1 MKKEKYLVVNAG
13 SSSLK
18 FSLYEMPAQEELVNV
33 YVEKIGS
40 KDCFWTLKLNGEKIK
55 KSAPLKDH
63 SEAVEKMI
71 QELIDNK
78 LIEDINEIKGV
89 GHRILHGGEF
99 YSESVRIED
108 DVLRNIES
116 IIDLGPLHLPP
127 AIDVVKYMQTI
138 MDKSIPQVAVFDTA
152 FHQTM
157 PRENYLYPVPYEWYE
172 KYGVRRYAF
181 HGISHQYITEYMQN
195 YLGKKDVNLITC
207 HLGNGSTVFS
217 IKDGKCFDTSLSFST
232 NSGLVMGTRSGDIDP
247 YIVPYMM
254 KESGMTMEEVLND
267 LNKKSG
273 LLGVSGVSS
282 DSRDIEEGI
291 NAGNR
296 RCELAQKLFVNRVV
310 GYIAKL
316 WCPLDGCDAICF
328 AGGIGENSIM
338 TRKQIIEGLTS
349 LGIELDEEAND
360 VRGEFRLITKEGSKI
375 PCYIVPTDEELMIAR
390 DTYRLIG

>member
-1 MKKEKYLVVNAG
+1 MIILSINAG

-18 FSLYEMPAQEELVNV
+18 FTGFDMPS
-33 YVEKIGS
+33 EKVLISGVFERIGIDGS
-40 KDCFWTLKLNGEKIK
+40 FYTIKINGEKIK
-55 KSAPLKDH
+55 KDVPLKSHED
-63 SEAVEKMI
+63 AVKILTE
-71 QELIDNK
+71 ELINYNIVKD
-78 LIEDINEIKGV
+78 LSEIKGV
-89 GHRILHGGEF
+89 GHRVVHGGDK
-99 YSESVRIED
+99 YADST
-108 DVLRNIES
+108 
-116 IIDLGPLHLPP
+116 IINKHVTDTIRELFHLAPLHNP
-127 AIDVVKYMQTI
+127 ANLMGIEAFQEY
-138 MDKSIPQVAVFDTA
+138 IPEATAVAVFDTG
-152 FHQTM
+152 FPQTM
-157 PRENYLYPVPYEWYE
+157 PEENYLYAVPYEWYE

-360 VRGEFRLITKEGSKI
+360 IRGEFRLITKEGSKI

>member
-1 MKKEKYLVVNAG
+1 MIILSINAG
-13 SSSLK
+13 SSYLK
-18 FSLYEMPAQEELVNV
+18 FTGFDMPS
-33 YVEKIGS
+33 EKVLISGVFERIGIDGS
-40 KDCFWTLKLNGEKIK
+40 FYTIKINGEKIK
-55 KSAPLKDH
+55 KEVPLKSHED
-63 SEAVEKMI
+63 AVKILTE
-71 QELIDNK
+71 ELINYNIVKD
-78 LIEDINEIKGV
+78 LSEIKGV
-89 GHRILHGGEF
+89 GHRVVHGGDK
-99 YSESVRIED
+99 YADST
-108 DVLRNIES
+108 
-116 IIDLGPLHLPP
+116 IINKHVTDTIRELFHLAPLHNP
-127 AIDVVKYMQTI
+127 ANLIGIEAFQEY
-138 MDKSIPQVAVFDTA
+138 IPEATAVAVFDTG
-152 FHQTM
+152 FPQTM
-157 PRENYLYPVPYEWYE
+157 PEENYLYAVPYEWYE

-338 TRKQIIEGLTS
+338 TRKQIMEGLTS
-349 LGIELDEEAND
+349 LGIEVDEEAND

>member
-1 MKKEKYLVVNAG
+1 MIILSINAG

-18 FSLYEMPAQEELVNV
+18 FTGFDMPS
-33 YVEKIGS
+33 EKVLISGVFERIGIDGS
-40 KDCFWTLKLNGEKIK
+40 FYTIKINGEKIK
-55 KSAPLKDH
+55 KEVPLKSHED
-63 SEAVEKMI
+63 AVKILTE
-71 QELIDNK
+71 ELINYNIVKD
-78 LIEDINEIKGV
+78 LSEIKGV
-89 GHRILHGGEF
+89 GHRVVHGGDK
-99 YSESVRIED
+99 YADST
-108 DVLRNIES
+108 
-116 IIDLGPLHLPP
+116 IINKHVTDTIRELFHLAPLHNP
-127 AIDVVKYMQTI
+127 ANLIGIEAFQEY
-138 MDKSIPQVAVFDTA
+138 IPEATAVAVFDTG
-152 FHQTM
+152 FPQTM
-157 PRENYLYPVPYEWYE
+157 PEENYLYAVPYEWYE

-338 TRKQIIEGLTS
+338 TRKQIMEGLTS
-349 LGIELDEEAND
+349 LGIEVDEEAND
-360 VRGEFRLITKEGSKI
+360 VRGEFKLITKEGSKI

>member
-1 MKKEKYLVVNAG
+1 MIILSINAG

-18 FSLYEMPAQEELVNV
+18 FTGFDMPS
-33 YVEKIGS
+33 EKVLISGVFERIGIDGS
-40 KDCFWTLKLNGEKIK
+40 FYTIKVNGEKIK
-55 KSAPLKDH
+55 K
-63 SEAVEKMI
+63 EAKLESHEAAVKILTE
-71 QELIDNK
+71 ELINYNIVKD
-78 LIEDINEIKGV
+78 LSEIKGV
-89 GHRILHGGEF
+89 GHRVVHGGDK
-99 YSESVRIED
+99 YANSTIIND
-108 DVLRNIES
+108 DVTNTIRELFH
-116 IIDLGPLHLPP
+116 LAPLHNP
-127 AIDVVKYMQTI
+127 ANLMGIEAFQEY
-138 MDKSIPQVAVFDTA
+138 IPDATAVAVFDTG
-152 FHQTM
+152 FPQSM
-157 PRENYLYPVPYEWYE
+157 PEENYMYAIPYEWYE

-195 YLGKKDVNLITC
+195 YLGKKDVNLISC
-207 HLGNGSTVFS
+207 HLGNGSTIYS
-217 IKDGKCFDTSLSFST
+217 IKNGKCFDTSLSFST

-338 TRKQIIEGLTS
+338 TRKQIMEGLTS
-349 LGIELDEEAND
+349 LGIEVDEEAND

>member
-1 MKKEKYLVVNAG
+1 MIILSINAG

-18 FSLYEMPAQEELVNV
+18 FTGFDMPS
-33 YVEKIGS
+33 EKVLISGVFERIGIDS
-40 KDCFWTLKLNGEKIK
+40 SFYTIKINGEKIK
-55 KSAPLKDH
+55 KEVPLKSHED
-63 SEAVEKMI
+63 AVKILTE
-71 QELIDNK
+71 ELINYNIVKD
-78 LIEDINEIKGV
+78 LSEIKGV
-89 GHRILHGGEF
+89 GHRVVHGGDK
-99 YSESVRIED
+99 YADST
-108 DVLRNIES
+108 
-116 IIDLGPLHLPP
+116 IINKHVTDTIRELFHLAPLHNP
-127 AIDVVKYMQTI
+127 ANLMGIEAFQEY
-138 MDKSIPQVAVFDTA
+138 IPEATAVAVFDTG
-152 FHQTM
+152 FPQTM
-157 PRENYLYPVPYEWYE
+157 PEENYLYAVPYEWYE

>member
-1 MKKEKYLVVNAG
+1 MIILSINAG

-18 FSLYEMPAQEELVNV
+18 FTGFDMPS
-33 YVEKIGS
+33 EKVLISGVFERIGIDGS
-40 KDCFWTLKLNGEKIK
+40 FYTIKINGEKIK
-55 KSAPLKDH
+55 KEVPLKSHED
-63 SEAVEKMI
+63 AVKILTE
-71 QELIDNK
+71 ELIKYNIVKD
-78 LIEDINEIKGV
+78 LSEIKGV
-89 GHRILHGGEF
+89 GHRVVHGGDK
-99 YSESVRIED
+99 YADST
-108 DVLRNIES
+108 
-116 IIDLGPLHLPP
+116 IINKHVTDTIRELFHLAPLHNP
-127 AIDVVKYMQTI
+127 ANLMGIEAFQEY
-138 MDKSIPQVAVFDTA
+138 IPEATAVAVFDTG
-152 FHQTM
+152 FPQTM
-157 PRENYLYPVPYEWYE
+157 PEENYLYAVPYEWYE

>member
-1 MKKEKYLVVNAG
+1 MIILSINAG

-18 FSLYEMPAQEELVNV
+18 FTGFDMPS
-33 YVEKIGS
+33 EKVLISGVFERIGIDGS
-40 KDCFWTLKLNGEKIK
+40 FYTIKINGEKIK
-55 KSAPLKDH
+55 KEVPLKSHED
-63 SEAVEKMI
+63 AVKILTE
-71 QELIDNK
+71 ELINYNIVKD
-78 LIEDINEIKGV
+78 LSEIKGV
-89 GHRILHGGEF
+89 GHRVVHGGDKYADSTVINEHVTDTIRELF
-99 YSESVRIED
+99 H
-108 DVLRNIES
+108 LA
-116 IIDLGPLHLPP
+116 PLHNP
-127 AIDVVKYMQTI
+127 ANLMGIEAFQEY
-138 MDKSIPQVAVFDTA
+138 IPEATAVAVFDTG
-152 FHQTM
+152 FPQTM
-157 PRENYLYPVPYEWYE
+157 PEENYLYAVPYEWYE

-217 IKDGKCFDTSLSFST
+217 IKEGKCFDTSLSFST

>member
-1 MKKEKYLVVNAG
+1 MIILSINAG

-18 FSLYEMPAQEELVNV
+18 FTGFDMPS
-33 YVEKIGS
+33 EKVLISGVFERIGIDGS
-40 KDCFWTLKLNGEKIK
+40 FYTIKINGEKIK
-55 KSAPLKDH
+55 KEVPLKSHED
-63 SEAVEKMI
+63 AVKILTE
-71 QELIDNK
+71 ELINYNIVKD
-78 LIEDINEIKGV
+78 LSEIKGV
-89 GHRILHGGEF
+89 GHRVVHGGDK
-99 YSESVRIED
+99 YADST
-108 DVLRNIES
+108 
-116 IIDLGPLHLPP
+116 IINKHVTDTIRELFHLAPLHNP
-127 AIDVVKYMQTI
+127 ANLMGIEAFQEY
-138 MDKSIPQVAVFDTA
+138 IPEATAVAVFDTG
-152 FHQTM
+152 FPQTM
-157 PRENYLYPVPYEWYE
+157 PEENYLYAVPYEWYE

-338 TRKQIIEGLTS
+338 TRKQIMEGLTS
-349 LGIELDEEAND
+349 LGIEVDEEAND
-360 VRGEFRLITKEGSKI
+360 IRGEFRLITKEGSKI

>member
-1 MKKEKYLVVNAG
+1 MIILSINAG

-18 FSLYEMPAQEELVNV
+18 FTGFDMPS
-33 YVEKIGS
+33 EKVLISGVFERIGIDGS
-40 KDCFWTLKLNGEKIK
+40 FYTIKLNGEKIK
-55 KSAPLKDH
+55 KEVELKSHED
-63 SEAVEKMI
+63 AVRILTE
-71 QELIDNK
+71 ELINYNIVKD
-78 LIEDINEIKGV
+78 LSEIKGV
-89 GHRILHGGEF
+89 GHRVVHGGDK
-99 YSESVRIED
+99 YAD
-108 DVLRNIES
+108 S
-116 IIDLGPLHLPP
+116 IVIDKNVTDTIRELFHLAPLHNP
-127 AIDVVKYMQTI
+127 ANLMGIEAFQEY
-138 MDKSIPQVAVFDTA
+138 IPEATAVAVFDTG
-152 FHQTM
+152 FPQSM
-157 PRENYLYPVPYEWYE
+157 PEENYLYAVPYEWYE

-181 HGISHQYITEYMQN
+181 HGISHQYITEYMQKF
-195 YLGKKDVNLITC
+195 LGKENVNLITC
-207 HLGNGSTVFS
+207 HLGNGSTIYS

-338 TRKQIIEGLTS
+338 TRKQIMEGLTS
-349 LGIELDEEAND
+349 LGIEVDEEAND

>member
-1 MKKEKYLVVNAG
+1 MIILSINAG

-18 FSLYEMPAQEELVNV
+18 FTGFDMPS
-33 YVEKIGS
+33 EKVLISGVFERIGIDGS
-40 KDCFWTLKLNGEKIK
+40 FYTIKINGEKIK
-55 KSAPLKDH
+55 KEVTLKSHED
-63 SEAVEKMI
+63 AVKILTE
-71 QELIDNK
+71 ELINYNIVKD
-78 LIEDINEIKGV
+78 LSEIKGV
-89 GHRILHGGEF
+89 GHRVVHGGDK
-99 YSESVRIED
+99 YADST
-108 DVLRNIES
+108 
-116 IIDLGPLHLPP
+116 IINKHVTDTIRELFHLAPLHNP
-127 AIDVVKYMQTI
+127 ANLMGIEAFQEY
-138 MDKSIPQVAVFDTA
+138 IPEATAVAVFDTG
-152 FHQTM
+152 FPQTM
-157 PRENYLYPVPYEWYE
+157 PEENYLYAVPYEWYE

-273 LLGVSGVSS
+273 LLGVSGLSS

>member
-1 MKKEKYLVVNAG
+1 MIILSINAG

-18 FSLYEMPAQEELVNV
+18 FTGFDMPS
-33 YVEKIGS
+33 EKVLISGVFERIGIDGS
-40 KDCFWTLKLNGEKIK
+40 FYTIKINGEKIK
-55 KSAPLKDH
+55 KEVPLKSH
-63 SEAVEKMI
+63 EGAVKILTE
-71 QELIDNK
+71 ELINYNIVKD
-78 LIEDINEIKGV
+78 LSEIKGV
-89 GHRILHGGEF
+89 GHRVVHGGDK
-99 YSESVRIED
+99 YADST
-108 DVLRNIES
+108 
-116 IIDLGPLHLPP
+116 IINKHVTDTIRELFHLAPLHNP
-127 AIDVVKYMQTI
+127 ANLMGIEAFQEY
-138 MDKSIPQVAVFDTA
+138 IPEATAVAVFDTG
-152 FHQTM
+152 FPQTM
-157 PRENYLYPVPYEWYE
+157 PEENYLYAVPYEWYE

-217 IKDGKCFDTSLSFST
+217 VKDGKCFDTSLSFST

>member
-1 MKKEKYLVVNAG
+1 MIILSINAG

-18 FSLYEMPAQEELVNV
+18 FTGFDMPS
-33 YVEKIGS
+33 EKVLISGVFERIGIDGS
-40 KDCFWTLKLNGEKIK
+40 FYTIKINGEKIK
-55 KSAPLKDH
+55 KEVSLKSHED
-63 SEAVEKMI
+63 AVKILTE
-71 QELIDNK
+71 ELINYNIVKD
-78 LIEDINEIKGV
+78 LSEIKGV
-89 GHRILHGGEF
+89 GHRVVHGGDK
-99 YSESVRIED
+99 YADST
-108 DVLRNIES
+108 
-116 IIDLGPLHLPP
+116 IINKHVTDTIRELFHLAPLHNP
-127 AIDVVKYMQTI
+127 ANLMGIEAFQEY
-138 MDKSIPQVAVFDTA
+138 IPEATAVAVFDTG
-152 FHQTM
+152 FPQTM
-157 PRENYLYPVPYEWYE
+157 PEENYLYAVPYEWYE